1 MFLKALIT
9 ATTMILSCSPA
20 AKESSVANQETTVAQ
35 KLSVLSAIETDWI
48 GGVQGVRGKIYTIRI
63 KSKLKQ
69 IVTFSGLEIN
79 GEKIL
84 VTTLFKNNIYTVTA
98 RTSNPNTLPD
108 AGAAPG
114 SSNIT
119 TVKNAVLLYTEFN
132 SKTIKKLSVPK
143 FTHVEN
149 VLKSGEEPVK

>member
-1 MFLKALIT
+1 M
-9 ATTMILSCSPA
+9 C
-20 AKESSVANQETTVAQ
+20 
-35 KLSVLSAIETDWI
+35 
-48 GGVQGVRGKIYTIRI
+48 IRD
-63 KSKLKQ
+63 S
-69 IVTFSGLEIN
+69 
-79 GEKIL
+79 
-84 VTTLFKNNIYTVTA
+84 
-98 RTSNPNTLPD
+98 PNTLPD